1 MNGFSWPV
9 TILAV
14 VALLA
19 GAVVGEGLR
28 SAGAGAGMQP
38 QGVVMAGIPQK

>member
-9 TILAV
+9 TVLAV

-28 SAGAGAGMQP
+28 SAVSGTVMQP
-38 QGVVMAGIPQK
+38 QAVVMAGTP